1 MECPICWDSLVSAS
15 TPTVSIPCGHLFHEK
30 CLHPYM
36 VQRAETG
43 LPDCP
48 TCREPIKLI
57 TGQQLARIPRELHE
71 LCHTAVRRVYV
82 GSRETEADATAKEL
96 DYLYARVAQLQ
107 DGVQHAREKEESAE
121 GRIAAIMG
129 LWKTEQVRVAEL
141 QRRLQQAVLAQ
152 QTTQGLKPELRP
164 SAPRRV
170 ADGPDQWRQ
179 LEDQMLMQAAAQ
191 LSTSWGPP
199 PPAPPPPAQRPW
211 DYHGQLA
218 PPQTAGAETHAA
230 LHASPAA
237 SVAVVTHP
245 YQPVLPSG
253 GSPSGSAP
261 PPPPPPQMQMMHA
274 VPHPYASPSPAAPPE
289 MLAAPYGAAA
299 PPAHA
304 QASGSGASSRTRH
317 LAGFARERALENARL
332 QQQQRWAQNQRVL
345 VAYRQQHDA
354 AMARVRQHPP
364 QQHSYPQAAPPGQPW
379 PST

>member
-57 TGQQLARIPRELHE
+57 TGHDLARIPRELHE

-82 GSRETEADATAKEL
+82 AARGTDADDTAKEL

-152 QTTQGLKPELRP
+152 QNTQGLKPELRP
-164 SAPRRV
+164 SAPSPRTRAS

-191 LSTSWGPP
+191 LSTAWGPP
-199 PPAPPPPAQRPW
+199 PPPAAQRAW
-211 DYHGQLA
+211 GYQGQPA
-218 PPQTAGAETHAA
+218 PPQSAGAEMHAA
-230 LHASPAA
+230 SPPA

-253 GSPSGSAP
+253 GSPSGSVP

-289 MLAAPYGAAA
+289 MPAAPYGAAA
-299 PPAHA
+299 PQAYA

-345 VAYRQQHDA
+345 AAYRQQHDA
-354 AMARVRQHPP
+354 ALAHARQHPP
-364 QQHSYPQAAPPGQPW
+364 QQHSYQQAAPPRQPW